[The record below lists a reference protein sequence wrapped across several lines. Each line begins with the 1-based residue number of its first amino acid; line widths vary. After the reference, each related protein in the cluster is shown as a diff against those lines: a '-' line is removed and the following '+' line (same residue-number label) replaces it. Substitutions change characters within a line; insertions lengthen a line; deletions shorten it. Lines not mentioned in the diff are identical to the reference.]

1 MALQII
7 VTPEEQALAI
17 NKYLAAEYGLN
28 LAISSDSLS
37 AVNITVKPMFEA
49 DVTDAIQEAVTTD
62 TEQEDDREWA
72 EERANEL
79 GISYRSDIKTSTLI
93 SRIEDEE
100 ERIMKEATKPEPL
113 IMDDPIHELT
123 EEDVVVVEEKE
134 EEEPVEAEEQPT
146 KKSIFDL

>member
-28 LAISSDSLS
+28 LAISSDSLT
-37 AVNITVKPMFEA
+37 AVNITVKPMFA
-49 DVTDAIQEAVTTD
+49 GDVSDAIQEAVTTD

-100 ERIMKEATKPEPL
+100 ERIMKEATKPDPLPMDEPK
-113 IMDDPIHELT
+113 EQVYEEVEEEVET
-123 EEDVVVVEEKE
+123 VEEED
-134 EEEPVEAEEQPT
+134 QPA

>member
-28 LAISSDSLS
+28 LAISSDSLT
-37 AVNITVKPMFEA
+37 AVNITVKPMFA
-49 DVTDAIQEAVTTD
+49 GDVSDAIQEAVTSD

-100 ERIMKEATKPEPL
+100 ERIMKEATKPDPLPMDEPEEEVYEKVE
-113 IMDDPIHELT
+113 DVEVET
-123 EEDVVVVEEKE
+123 VEEED
-134 EEEPVEAEEQPT
+134 QPA

>member
-28 LAISSDSLS
+28 LAISSDSLT
-37 AVNITVKPMFEA
+37 AVNITVKPMFQG
-49 DVTDAIQEAVTTD
+49 DVSDAIQEAVTTD

-113 IMDDPIHELT
+113 PMDEPEEEVHEEVEDVEVET
-123 EEDVVVVEEKE
+123 VEEED
-134 EEEPVEAEEQPT
+134 QPA

>member
-49 DVTDAIQEAVTTD
+49 DVSDAIQEAVTTD

-72 EERANEL
+72 ETRAEEL
-79 GISYRSDIKTSTLI
+79 GISFRSDIKTSTLI

-100 ERIMKEATKPEPL
+100 ARIMKEATKPEPL
-113 IMDDPIHELT
+113 PMDEPEEQVYEEVEEVEEET
-123 EEDVVVVEEKE
+123 EEV
-134 EEEPVEAEEQPT
+134 EEQPA

>member
-28 LAISSDSLS
+28 LAISSDSLT
-37 AVNITVKPMFEA
+37 AVNITVKPMFA
-49 DVTDAIQEAVTTD
+49 GDVSDAIQEAVTTD

-100 ERIMKEATKPEPL
+100 ERIMKEATKPDPLPMDEP
-113 IMDDPIHELT
+113 EEQVYEEVEEEVET
-123 EEDVVVVEEKE
+123 VEEED
-134 EEEPVEAEEQPT
+134 QPA

>member
-28 LAISSDSLS
+28 LAISSDSLT
-37 AVNITVKPMFEA
+37 AVNITVKPMFQG
-49 DVTDAIQEAVTTD
+49 DVSDAIQEAVTTD

-100 ERIMKEATKPEPL
+100 ERIMKEATKPDPLPMDEPEEEVYEEVE
-113 IMDDPIHELT
+113 DVEVET
-123 EEDVVVVEEKE
+123 VEEED
-134 EEEPVEAEEQPT
+134 QPA

>member
-28 LAISSDSLS
+28 LAISSDSLT
-37 AVNITVKPMFEA
+37 AVNITVKPMFA
-49 DVTDAIQEAVTTD
+49 GDVSDAIQEAVTSD

-100 ERIMKEATKPEPL
+100 ERIMKEATKPDPLPMDEP
-113 IMDDPIHELT
+113 EEQVYEEVEEEVET
-123 EEDVVVVEEKE
+123 VEEED
-134 EEEPVEAEEQPT
+134 QPA

>member
-37 AVNITVKPMFEA
+37 AVNITVKPMFQG

-79 GISYRSDIKTSTLI
+79 GISFRSDIKTSTLI

-100 ERIMKEATKPEPL
+100 ARIMKEATKPEPL
-113 IMDDPIHELT
+113 PMDEPEKEVY
-123 EEDVVVVEEKE
+123 EEVEEVE
-134 EEEPVEAEEQPT
+134 EQTVEAEEQPA

>member
-28 LAISSDSLS
+28 LAISSDSLT
-37 AVNITVKPMFEA
+37 AVNITVKPMFEG

-100 ERIMKEATKPEPL
+100 ERIMKEATKPDPLPMDEP
-113 IMDDPIHELT
+113 E
-123 EEDVVVVEEKE
+123 EQVYEEVEDVEVETVE
-134 EEEPVEAEEQPT
+134 EEEQPS

>member
-37 AVNITVKPMFEA
+37 AVNITVKPMFEG

-100 ERIMKEATKPEPL
+100 ERIMKEATKPDPLPMDEP
-113 IMDDPIHELT
+113 
-123 EEDVVVVEEKE
+123 KE
-134 EEEPVEAEEQPT
+134 EEVYEEVEEVEVETVEEEDQPA